1 MLFFENCLN
10 NYIRYFFDYILKF
23 STAIYRGKDGD
34 KNDVY
39 DLGVILLEII
49 VGRPITSKNDVVVA
63 RDLVSVLLA
72 TLFNIFF
79 CQNPFLIWAMVN
91 FLDMAL
97 TNRANIC

>member
-1 MLFFENCLN
+1 M
-10 NYIRYFFDYILKF
+10 
-23 STAIYRGKDGD
+23 AIYRGKDGD

-72 TLFNIFF
+72 TLFNILL

-91 FLDMAL
+91 FLDMA
-97 TNRANIC
+97 